1 MTTSMPVCNEQS
13 EEEFGKQMM
22 ELGDS
27 SVVARP
33 KFKCRKV
40 CAVRDY
46 PEGCGPFG
54 NADGTSVEDKNSED
68 LECDDVTPDHP
79 DDSQHS
85 EHENNLVVTE
95 TIELISDCSLKKE
108 DPGNLSDQVALV
120 GMETLDAEFATESSS
135 LKKEVPVENLGAE
148 FATESSSLKKEVPV
162 ETLSAQ
168 FATESSSLKKEVP
181 VETLGAEFATES
193 SSLKK
198 EVPVVSSH
206 LVDGPILD
214 NDEHANVVL
223 ADMETL
229 GGESAAEISSLK
241 KENPI
246 VSSHKVD
253 GSILANDEPDKVI
266 LVGTETSDMEFAI
279 QDSVKQESLYMSKA
293 LSPVGESAMSDDSKS
308 SSSNINIGGSG
319 ACMEEAVTRRYP
331 PRRNFAAVR
340 DFPRLCGRNAP
351 RLTKDE
357 RLKELSSLNEKG
369 TGQQNLTVD
378 ASLLKEVA
386 DTDAKEV
393 ENNKRKPGNIVQA
406 GSEEENNAT
415 QRVKKLDVFEPS
427 SEMRLALDNT
437 REKSTK
443 LPEKRNHHQVNI
455 NSRAVAKEEVMNT
468 IQVEGTSELDAYRPE
483 VQSPEKKPLA
493 ISREEV
499 VLGLKSKSECPWT
512 SGVSSSSKSKP
523 TSIGGTEEKKAKK
536 VDFYA
541 QLDRSKTAVKT
552 KDIRSHSG
560 HEPLKKKKLNS
571 PSDDMGQLVGREK
584 NSLDPNENNKVF
596 KSVTKSHGSS
606 VPKSSSVPRSS
617 VMVPPIGCSNFSGH
631 ENDSATRNEVRKV
644 LRLFQA
650 VSRKLLHE
658 AEAKAKSNDK
668 ERKRVDLQAVKIL
681 KENGNFVNTGKHI
694 LGPVPGVEVGDEFQY
709 RVELNIIGLHRQIQ
723 GGIDYTKHNNKV
735 LATSIV
741 ASGGYADDLD
751 NTDVLIYTGQGGNV
765 MSTGKEPEDQ
775 KLERGNLALKNSS
788 EEKNPVRVIRGSD
801 SPDGKSKIY
810 VYDGLYLVESF
821 WQDMGTHGKLVYR
834 FRLRRIPGQ
843 PELALKEVKKS
854 NKFKTR
860 EGRCVEDISCGKERI
875 PICAVNT
882 IDNEK
887 PPPFKYI
894 KKLIYPDS
902 CNLVPPEGCGCTNGC
917 SDRAKCSCVRKN
929 GGEIPFN
936 HNGAIVE
943 AKPLVYEC
951 GPKCKC
957 PSTCYNRVSQH
968 GINIQLEIFKTNSRG
983 WGVRSLNSI
992 ASGSF
997 ICEYIG
1003 EVLEDKVAELRTG
1016 NDEYLFDIG
1025 NKNNNTLWDGL
1036 STLLPDSQSHSC
1048 EVVMDGGFTIDAA
1061 QFGNVGRFVNHSCS
1075 PNLYAQNILYDHHD
1089 NRVPHVMLFAA
1100 ENIPPL
1106 QELTYDYNYMI
1117 DQVYDS
1123 DGNVKKK
1130 FCYCGSVDCTGR
1142 LY

>member
-13 EEEFGKQMM
+13 EEEFGKPMM

-27 SVVARP
+27 TVLARP
-33 KFKCRKV
+33 KFKRRII

-54 NADGTSVEDKNSED
+54 SADGTSVEDKSSED
-68 LECDDVTPDHP
+68 LECDAVTPDHP
-79 DDSQHS
+79 NDSQHS
-85 EHENNLVVTE
+85 DHENNLVVTE
-95 TIELISDCSLKKE
+95 TIELTSECSLKKE
-108 DPGNLSDQVALV
+108 DPVILSDQVALA

-135 LKKEVPVENLGAE
+135 LKKEVPVILSDQVAVAGMETLGAE
-148 FATESSSLKKEVPV
+148 FVTESSSLKMEDPV
-162 ETLSAQ
+162 ILSDQVAL
-168 FATESSSLKKEVP
+168 AGM
-181 VETLGAEFATES
+181 ETLGAEFATES
-193 SSLKK
+193 SSLEK

-206 LVDGPILD
+206 LVDEPILD
-214 NDEHANVVL
+214 NDEHANVALVG
-223 ADMETL
+223 METL
-229 GGESAAEISSLK
+229 DGESAPDISSLK
-241 KENPI
+241 KENST

-253 GSILANDEPDKVI
+253 GSTLANDEPAKLT
-266 LVGTETSDMEFAI
+266 LVGTETLNVEFAI
-279 QDSVKQESLYMSKA
+279 QDYVKQESLYMSKA
-293 LSPVGESAMSDDSKS
+293 SSLVGESAMSDDSKS

-319 ACMEEAVTRRYP
+319 ACMEETVTRRYP

-357 RLKELSSLNEKG
+357 CLKELSSLNEKRV
-369 TGQQNLTVD
+369 GQQNLAVD
-378 ASLLKEVA
+378 ASLLKKVA
-386 DTDAKEV
+386 DTDAKEA
-393 ENNKRKPGNIVQA
+393 ENNKRKPVNIVQA

-427 SEMRLALDNT
+427 SERRLALDNT

-455 NSRAVAKEEVMNT
+455 NSKAVAKEEVMST
-468 IQVEGTSELDAYRPE
+468 VQVEGTSGLDIYCPE
-483 VQSPEKKPLA
+483 VQSPEPKPLA
-493 ISREEV
+493 MSGQEV
-499 VLGLKSKSECPWT
+499 VLGLMSKSECPWR
-512 SGVSSSSKSKP
+512 SEVSSSKFKP
-523 TSIGGTEEKKAKK
+523 TSIDGTEEKKVKK

-552 KDIRSHSG
+552 KDIRRHSG

-571 PSDDMGQLVGREK
+571 TSDDIGQLVRREK
-584 NSLDPNENNKVF
+584 NSLDRNENKKDF
-596 KSVTKSHGSS
+596 KSVPNSHGPSGF
-606 VPKSSSVPRSS
+606 
-617 VMVPPIGCSNFSGH
+617 VPPLDLSNFSGH

-668 ERKRVDLQAVKIL
+668 ERKRVDLQASKML
-681 KENGNFVNTGKHI
+681 KENGNFVNSGKQI

-723 GGIDYTKHNNKV
+723 GGIDYTKHNNKI

-765 MSTGKEPEDQ
+765 MSNGKEPEDQ

-788 EEKNPVRVIRGSD
+788 EEKNPVRVIRGSE
-801 SPDGKSKIY
+801 SSDGKSKIY
-810 VYDGLYLVESF
+810 VYDGLYLVESA

-860 EGRCVEDISCGKERI
+860 EGRCVEDISCGQERI

-882 IDNEK
+882 IDGEK

-894 KKLIYPDS
+894 KKMIYPDC

-936 HNGAIVE
+936 YNGAIVA

-1003 EVLEDKVAELRTG
+1003 ELLEDKEAEQRTG

-1048 EVVMDGGFTIDAA
+1048 EVVKDGGFTIDAA
-1061 QFGNVGRFVNHSCS
+1061 QYGNVGRFINHSCS
-1075 PNLYAQNILYDHHD
+1075 PNLYAQNVLYDHHD

-1117 DQVYDS
+1117 DQVLDS
-1123 DGNVKKK
+1123 NGNIKKK

>member
-1 MTTSMPVCNEQS
+1 MTTSMPVCNEQC
-13 EEEFGKQMM
+13 EEEFGKPKM
-22 ELGDS
+22 ELGGS
-27 SVVARP
+27 TVLARP
-33 KFKCRKV
+33 KFKRRMI

-54 NADGTSVEDKNSED
+54 SADGTSVEDRSSED
-68 LECDDVTPDHP
+68 LECDVVTPE
-79 DDSQHS
+79 HS
-85 EHENNLVVTE
+85 DHENNLVVTE
-95 TIELISDCSLKKE
+95 TIELTSKCSLKKESPVILSDHENNLVVTEAIELTSECSLKKE
-108 DPGNLSDQVALV
+108 DPVILSDQAALA
-120 GMETLDAEFATESSS
+120 GMEILGTESSS
-135 LKKEVPVENLGAE
+135 LEKD
-148 FATESSSLKKEVPV
+148 
-162 ETLSAQ
+162 
-168 FATESSSLKKEVP
+168 
-181 VETLGAEFATES
+181 
-193 SSLKK
+193 
-198 EVPVVSSH
+198 VPVVSSH
-206 LVDGPILD
+206 LVDEPILD
-214 NDEHANVVL
+214 NDKHANVALVG
-223 ADMETL
+223 METS
-229 GGESAAEISSLK
+229 GGESAANISSLK
-241 KENPI
+241 KENPT

-253 GSILANDEPDKVI
+253 GSTLANDEPAK
-266 LVGTETSDMEFAI
+266 LTFVGTETLDMEFAI

-293 LSPVGESAMSDDSKS
+293 SSPVGESAMSDDSKS
-308 SSSNINIGGSG
+308 SSSNINIVGSG
-319 ACMEEAVTRRYP
+319 ACMEDAVTRRYP

-357 RLKELSSLNEKG
+357 CLKELSSLNEKRA
-369 TGQQNLTVD
+369 GQQNLAVD
-378 ASLLKEVA
+378 ASLLKKVA
-386 DTDAKEV
+386 DSDAKEV
-393 ENNKRKPGNIVQA
+393 ENNKRKPVNMVQA

-427 SEMRLALDNT
+427 SERRLALDNT

-455 NSRAVAKEEVMNT
+455 NSKAVAKEEIMNT
-468 IQVEGTSELDAYRPE
+468 VQVEGTSGLDIYCPE
-483 VQSPEKKPLA
+483 VQNPEPKPLA
-493 ISREEV
+493 MSEQEV
-499 VLGLKSKSECPWT
+499 VLGLMCKSECPWR
-512 SGVSSSSKSKP
+512 SEVSSSKFKP
-523 TSIGGTEEKKAKK
+523 TSIGGTEEKKVKK

-571 PSDDMGQLVGREK
+571 TSDDIGQLVRREK
-584 NSLDPNENNKVF
+584 NSLDPNENKKDF
-596 KSVTKSHGSS
+596 KS
-606 VPKSSSVPRSS
+606 VPKSHDPSVP
-617 VMVPPIGCSNFSGH
+617 PLGCSDFSGH
-631 ENDSATRNEVRKV
+631 ENDSATRKEVRRV
-644 LRLFQA
+644 LRLFQV
-650 VSRKLLHE
+650 VSRKLLHD

-668 ERKRVDLQAVKIL
+668 ERKRVDLQAAKML
-681 KENGNFVNTGKHI
+681 KENGNFVNSGKHI

-765 MSTGKEPEDQ
+765 MSNSKEPEDQ

-788 EEKNPVRVIRGSD
+788 EEKNPVRVIRGSE

-810 VYDGLYLVESF
+810 VYDGLYLVESS

-860 EGRCVEDISCGKERI
+860 EGRCVEDISCGQERI

-882 IDNEK
+882 IDDEK

-894 KKLIYPDS
+894 KKMIYPDY
-902 CNLVPPEGCGCTNGC
+902 CKPVPPEGCGCTNGC

-936 HNGAIVE
+936 YNGAIVA

-1003 EVLEDKVAELRTG
+1003 ELLEDKEAEQRTG

-1061 QFGNVGRFVNHSCS
+1061 QFGNVGRFINHSCS
-1075 PNLYAQNILYDHHD
+1075 PNLYAQNVLYDHHD

-1106 QELTYDYNYMI
+1106 QELAYDYNYMI
-1117 DQVYDS
+1117 DRVLDS
-1123 DGNVKKK
+1123 NGNVKKK

>member
-1 MTTSMPVCNEQS
+1 MTTSMSVCNEQF
-13 EEEFGKQMM
+13 EEEFGKPLM

-27 SVVARP
+27 TMVARP
-33 KFKCRKV
+33 KFKCRKI

-54 NADGTSVEDKNSED
+54 SADATSVEDKSNKD
-68 LECDDVTPDHP
+68 LEVDAVSPEHHN
-79 DDSQHS
+79 DSQYS
-85 EHENNLVVTE
+85 EHEDNLVVAE
-95 TIELISDCSLKKE
+95 TLEQTSDCSLKKE
-108 DPGNLSDQVALV
+108 VPVILSDQVALV
-120 GMETLDAEFATESSS
+120 GMETLGAEFATESSN
-135 LKKEVPVENLGAE
+135 LKKEDPVILSDQVVLAGMETLGAE

-162 ETLSAQ
+162 ILSDQVA
-168 FATESSSLKKEVP
+168 LVGM
-181 VETLGAEFATES
+181 ETLGAELATES

-214 NDEHANVVL
+214 NDEHANVALVG
-223 ADMETL
+223 METL
-229 GGESAAEISSLK
+229 GGESVAEISSLK
-241 KENPI
+241 KENPM

-253 GSILANDEPDKVI
+253 GSTLANDEPAKVT
-266 LVGTETSDMEFAI
+266 LVGTETLDVEFAI
-279 QDSVKQESLYMSKA
+279 QDSVKQDSLYMSKA
-293 LSPVGESAMSDDSKS
+293 SSPVGESAMSDDSKS

-319 ACMEEAVTRRYP
+319 ACMEEAVTKRYP

-340 DFPRLCGRNAP
+340 DFPRFCGRNAP

-357 RLKELSSLNEKG
+357 LSSLNEKRAA
-369 TGQQNLTVD
+369 GQQNLAVD
-378 ASLLKEVA
+378 ASLLKKVA
-386 DTDAKEV
+386 DTDAKEM
-393 ENNKRKPGNIVQA
+393 ENNKRKTVNIVQA
-406 GSEEENNAT
+406 GSEEENNAA
-415 QRVKKLDVFEPS
+415 QRVKKPDVFEPS
-427 SEMRLALDNT
+427 SEMKLAPDNT

-455 NSRAVAKEEVMNT
+455 NSKAVAKEEIMNT
-468 IQVEGTSELDAYRPE
+468 VQVEGTSGLDIYCPE
-483 VQSPEKKPLA
+483 VQSPETKPLA

-499 VLGLKSKSECPWT
+499 VLGLKSKSECPWR
-512 SGVSSSSKSKP
+512 SQVSSSKSKP
-523 TSIGGTEEKKAKK
+523 ASIGGTEEKKAKK

-571 PSDDMGQLVGREK
+571 TSDDDMGQLVRREK

-596 KSVTKSHGSS
+596 KSVPKSHGSS
-606 VPKSSSVPRSS
+606 VPKSLSVPRSS
-617 VMVPPIGCSNFSGH
+617 VVVPPIGCSNFSGH

-658 AEAKAKSNDK
+658 AEAKAKSNEK
-668 ERKRVDLQAVKIL
+668 ERKRVDLQAAKIL

-765 MSTGKEPEDQ
+765 MSSGKEPEDQ

-788 EEKNPVRVIRGSD
+788 EVKNPVRVIRGSE

-810 VYDGLYLVESF
+810 VYDGLYLVEST

-882 IDNEK
+882 IDDEK

-894 KKLIYPDS
+894 KKMIYPD
-902 CNLVPPEGCGCTNGC
+902 CINLVPPEGCGCTNGC

-936 HNGAIVE
+936 YNGAIVE

-1003 EVLEDKVAELRTG
+1003 ELLEDKEAEQRTG

-1025 NKNNNTLWDGL
+1025 NKNNSTLWDGL

-1048 EVVMDGGFTIDAA
+1048 EVVKDVGFTIDAA
-1061 QFGNVGRFVNHSCS
+1061 QYGNVGRFVNHSCS
-1075 PNLYAQNILYDHHD
+1075 PNLYAQNVLYDHHD

-1117 DQVYDS
+1117 DEVCDS

-1130 FCYCGSVDCTGR
+1130 SCYCGSVDCTGR